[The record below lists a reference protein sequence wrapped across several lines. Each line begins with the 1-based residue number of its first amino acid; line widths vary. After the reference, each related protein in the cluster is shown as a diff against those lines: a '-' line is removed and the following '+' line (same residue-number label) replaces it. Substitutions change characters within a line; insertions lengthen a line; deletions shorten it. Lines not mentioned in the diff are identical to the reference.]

1 MMRAEP
7 ERGTPLGMFEREGEE
22 APDVRELWAAAR
34 VGGKS
39 VTEYGVLLLLLL
51 VASQGFEV
59 VPSLFGFIFLSV
71 SPT

>member
-34 VGGKS
+34 VGGEKRHRIR
-39 VTEYGVLLLLLL
+39 GL
-51 VASQGFEV
+51 A
-59 VPSLFGFIFLSV
+59 IAIARC
-71 SPT
+71 